1 MPRKGDKTG
10 VYVECEY
17 CGKLVYKTQTNYKK
31 HKHHYCSNAC
41 QRAREAT
48 YKRVDRVCP
57 ICGKV
62 FNTKRCVEQIYCS
75 KECLNEHNRQM
86 YKDNP
91 RPSKKIKCNCDYC
104 GKEIEVKPSHYTLY
118 EHHFCDSQC
127 SHKWFNTY
135 YANSEEW
142 KEKSRIRAVNVLNSN
157 IPTTQTKPQ
166 IKINQI
172 LDDMNIAYRNEESFK
187 YYSAD
192 NYLDDYNLVI
202 EVMGD
207 YWHGS
212 PLKYDMNNVNKVQRK
227 AIGRDKSKHTYILN
241 YYQIPILYLWEHDI
255 NNNEELCRQLIA
267 KFIQEPYSMK
277 SYNSFNYHMQD
288 SNLVMNDNIIIS
300 LAGIV

>member
-1 MPRKGDKTG
+1 M
-10 VYVECEY
+10 
-17 CGKLVYKTQTNYKK
+17 N
-31 HKHHYCSNAC
+31 
-41 QRAREAT
+41 
-48 YKRVDRVCP
+48 
-57 ICGKV
+57 I
-62 FNTKRCVEQIYCS
+62 
-75 KECLNEHNRQM
+75 
-86 YKDNP
+86 
-91 RPSKKIKCNCDYC
+91 
-104 GKEIEVKPSHYTLY
+104 
-118 EHHFCDSQC
+118 
-127 SHKWFNTY
+127 
-135 YANSEEW
+135 
-142 KEKSRIRAVNVLNSN
+142 LNSN

-172 LDDMNIAYRNEESFK
+172 LDNMNIAYRNEESFK

-212 PLKYDMNNVNKVQRK
+212 PLKYDMNNINKVQRK
-227 AIGRDKSKHTYILN
+227 AIGRDKSKHTYILK

-267 KFIQEPYSMK
+267 KFIQEPYGMK